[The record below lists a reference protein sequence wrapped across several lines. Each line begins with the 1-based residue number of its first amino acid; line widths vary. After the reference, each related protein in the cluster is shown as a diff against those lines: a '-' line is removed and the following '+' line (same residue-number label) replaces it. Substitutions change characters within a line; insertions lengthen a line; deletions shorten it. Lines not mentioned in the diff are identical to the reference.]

1 VGFHMI
7 REAIAMATLI
17 VCHGVLFIAAVAIVR
32 SLTRR
37 NREE

>member
-1 VGFHMI
+1 MI